1 MTIEEETRYIIE
13 FMSSDG
19 TWHSILDPYSTQ
31 FRAHNGFFT
40 EEEARYELSFSPVGR
55 RIVKTT
61 CTREVLDS

>member
-1 MTIEEETRYIIE
+1 MIIKEDTRYIIE

-19 TWHSILDPYSTQ
+19 TWHPIFDPHSTQ
-31 FRAHNGFFT
+31 GRTHVGFRT
-40 EEEARYELSFSPVGR
+40 EGEARFELSISPDNR